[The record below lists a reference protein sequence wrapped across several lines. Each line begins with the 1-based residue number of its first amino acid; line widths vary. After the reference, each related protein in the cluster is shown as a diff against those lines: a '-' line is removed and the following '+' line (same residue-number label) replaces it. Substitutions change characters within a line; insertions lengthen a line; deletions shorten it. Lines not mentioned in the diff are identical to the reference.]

1 MPKKPVRQTPAQHE
15 AAPSKTAQKQMMHD
29 LQKLGEELVALNA
42 NQLSE
47 LDLPESLYIAV
58 TDAQRIQKFGARRRQ
73 LQYIGK
79 IMRQIDATV
88 IQEKLM
94 VFQQRHMAYTAL
106 LHRTERWREKLL
118 ADPQAVDVFAG
129 QYPATDRQQLRA
141 LLQNIQTE
149 TQKGKPGKSTRQL
162 FQFIHRT
169 VLRHDKDCP

>member
-1 MPKKPVRQTPAQHE
+1 MPKRPVRQRPEPHDPT
-15 AAPSKTAQKQMMHD
+15 PSKTAQKQMMHD

-79 IMRQIDATV
+79 IMRQIDATD

-94 VFQQRHMAYTAL
+94 GFQQRHIAHTAL
-106 LHRTERWREKLL
+106 LHRVENWREKLL
-118 ADPQAVDVFAG
+118 ADPQAVDIFAG
-129 QYPATDRQQLRA
+129 QYPSTDRQHLRT

-149 TQKGKPGKSTRQL
+149 AQKGKPVKSARQL

-169 VLRHDKDCP
+169 MLEHDKDSP